1 MGKFDGLLICT
12 DWDGTLRT
20 ANGLLDNDLE
30 AIRYFQNNGGLFTV
44 CSGRPS
50 DFLAEYYDRV
60 MPNTYTLALNGALMV
75 SPRDFHILFE
85 GFLDERAPII
95 LEKMLATDVPCRLI
109 VAVHYKDKSGVKRCN
124 IDSFEDFKSRLAKY
138 PLYKLV
144 FMTED
149 EKGIEVLKRRFEGL
163 DAGGYIAVSSWSTSL
178 EILYEEHSK
187 GAAIRRLKEH
197 TASRLVIAVGDYE
210 NDIPML
216 RAADISYA
224 VGGAPDRVKAAADRI
239 TVPAEEGA
247 ITHIIKELDATL
259 SRSACK

>member
-1 MGKFDGLLICT
+1 MGKFDGLLICS

-20 ANGLLDNDLE
+20 GNGLLEEDLE
-30 AIRYFQNNGGLFTV
+30 AIRYFQDNGGLFTV

-75 SPRDFHILFE
+75 SPRDGQVLFE

-95 LEKMLATDVPCRLI
+95 LEKMLAEDTPSGLI
-109 VAVHYKDKSGVKRCN
+109 VAVHYKDETGVKRYS
-124 IDSFEDFKSRLAKY
+124 IDSFEDFRSRLSEY

-149 EKGIEVLKRRFEGL
+149 EKGIEVLRRRFESL
-163 DAGGYIAVSSWSTSL
+163 DAEGYIAVSSWNTSL
-178 EILYEEHSK
+178 EILYEAHSK

-224 VGGAPDRVKAAADRI
+224 VGGAPERVKAVADRI
-239 TVPAEEGA
+239 AVPAEEGA
-247 ITHIIKELDATL
+247 ISYIINELETALT
-259 SRSACK
+259 RSARK